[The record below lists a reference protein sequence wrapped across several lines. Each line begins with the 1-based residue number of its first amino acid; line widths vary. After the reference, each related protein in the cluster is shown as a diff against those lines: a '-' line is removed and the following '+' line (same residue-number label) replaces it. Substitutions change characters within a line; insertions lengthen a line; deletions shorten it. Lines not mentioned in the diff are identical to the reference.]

1 MVLALGDYLFYDAQQ
16 PLLAS
21 VTDALENVMLT
32 DLAMLNA
39 NGVQLPCFILRSGLT
54 VCRELLSRAEHT
66 PGGVGSGSVTLAF
79 FRDDAALREECAKDC
94 TFGCNL
100 TGEFVKP
107 DYTIS
112 MTGVDAPVSY
122 THLTLPTILRV

>member
-1 MVLALGDYLFYDAQQ
+1 
-16 PLLAS
+16 
-21 VTDALENVMLT
+21 
-32 DLAMLNA
+32 MLNA
-39 NGVQLPCFILRSGLT
+39 HGVQLSCFILRSGLA

-79 FRDDAALREECAKDC
+79 FGDDAALREECARDC

-100 TGEFVKP
+100 TGEYVRP

-112 MTGVDAPVSY
+112 LTGVDAHDKAFGMENFKAAIMIHSRSQRTP
-122 THLTLPTILRV
+122 R